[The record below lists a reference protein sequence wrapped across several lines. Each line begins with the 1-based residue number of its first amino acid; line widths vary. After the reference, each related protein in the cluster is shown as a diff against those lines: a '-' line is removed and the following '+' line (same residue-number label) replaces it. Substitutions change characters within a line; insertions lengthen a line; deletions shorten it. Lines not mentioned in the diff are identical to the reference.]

1 MRIKGKL
8 IGAPKPRL
16 CIIERGDEQYVFTIN
31 AVLDYSKFDELC
43 PTPKPPKVM
52 KPGGEVSEDPMNGTY
67 LQKLQEYSENKTH
80 WLLITALGET
90 DGLTW
95 EKVDLEDPSTWKEY
109 LSELKEGGLTEGEV
123 AYLIN
128 QVYQTNS
135 LDETKMDEAL
145 ERFTRSQEAT
155 GDQS

>member
-16 CIIERGDEQYVFTIN
+16 CIIEREGEQFVFTIN

-52 KPGGEVSEDPMNGTY
+52 TPGGGVSEDTTSGVY
-67 LQKLQEYSENKTH
+67 LQQLQDYSENKTH
-80 WLLITALGET
+80 WLLINALRET
-90 DGLTW
+90 DGLEW
-95 EKVDLEDPSTWKEY
+95 EKVDEEDPSTWKEY
-109 LSELKEGGLTEGEV
+109 LVELKESGLTEGEV

-135 LDETKMDEAL
+135 LDFL
-145 ERFTRSQEAT
+145 
-155 GDQS
+155 